1 MNQEKLKESILGSEI
16 DFCCAPKEIGS
27 LLESLLEK
35 DPEKRVC
42 WEKIW
47 ECELFKKLHKKIV
60 IRD

>member
-1 MNQEKLKESILGSEI
+1 MGSEI
-16 DFCCAPKEIGS
+16 DFSSAPKEISS

-35 DPEKRVC
+35 DPAKRIC

-47 ECELFKKLHKKIV
+47 VCELFKKLHKKIV